1 MPSSGSCITWK
12 ILNILVA
19 PWGFTIPT
27 SPPKMLQQLTRI
39 VHDEH
44 TSVSLAKRYKRD
56 VVPAFWN
63 ICSQRKII
71 RQPADFRRLPP
82 SNGKTAHVDVMMTRK
97 IELNL

>member
-1 MPSSGSCITWK
+1 MVYYKATRSSRYGPFKVW
-12 ILNILVA
+12 
-19 PWGFTIPT
+19 
-27 SPPKMLQQLTRI
+27 
-39 VHDEH
+39 
-44 TSVSLAKRYKRD
+44 SLRD